1 MAFDFREEFLK
12 KLGLEE
18 KYKEHNLAWKE
29 NYGRSWKNS
38 IKWAGFKEDEKLYL
52 EELVR
57 KALNIEHLAE
67 RTKEDE
73 YYYSCTTPWSEK
85 EENIKKM
92 ISNESIEYIS
102 FDIFDTLIVRPFFQ
116 PTDLFRLLDVYYRK
130 LKTNSFLD
138 FSKIR
143 EVAEVHARNK
153 IKNTDM
159 KKLR

>member
-1 MAFDFREEFLK
+1 MTEDIAYSTPLFVFAKKYIEIDCDTYFYVQRNDASTGISRNIKKFEKNIQDLKVAFDFREEFLK

-85 EENIKKM
+85 
-92 ISNESIEYIS
+92 
-102 FDIFDTLIVRPFFQ
+102 
-116 PTDLFRLLDVYYRK
+116 
-130 LKTNSFLD
+130 
-138 FSKIR
+138 
-143 EVAEVHARNK
+143 
-153 IKNTDM
+153 
-159 KKLR
+159 